1 MTEHQIEIALK
12 PPVQPATGTWA
23 RIRRFFLDPQQDQAV
38 YADNLLSGK
47 IMQSLEAD
55 NLLGRREVANMNIA
69 VSGGVAT
76 LTGHVGRATNKER
89 IEALASKVPGVNG
102 VVNQLVGDYELM
114 IEVAQALGND
124 LQTKSEHIQVNVQHG
139 IVYLSGSVSQEAVRV
154 LAAQTAAQLPWGR
167 GIINRIE
174 VLGLVPEFKLDA
186 EEERFV
192 QPRIGKS
199 VYATDGQVGHVHG
212 VVVSPQNRRVVAA
225 VVHAQLDI
233 GQEAKQPSMPTERR
247 VLIPITNIERTES
260 GVVHLNIKSDA
271 VLHFDDYAQND
282 FVAPPADWLPPY
294 PYALADVQFCQDFR
308 HDSLDENSG

>member
-1 MTEHQIEIALK
+1 MTEHRMNIALK
-12 PPVQPATGTWA
+12 PPVQPTTGTWA
-23 RIRRFFLDPQQDQAV
+23 RISRFFLDPQQDPAA
-38 YADNLLSGK
+38 YADNVLSGK

-69 VSGGVAT
+69 VSGGIAT

-89 IEALASKVPGVNG
+89 IETLASKVPGVNG

-124 LQTKSEHIQVNVQHG
+124 PQTKSEHIQVNVQHG
-139 IVYLSGSVSQEAVRV
+139 IVYLSGSVSQEAVRAS
-154 LAAQTAAQLPWGR
+154 AAQTAAQLSSGR
-167 GIINRIE
+167 GTINRIE

-225 VVHAQLDI
+225 VVNTQLDI
-233 GQEAKQPSMPTERR
+233 GQEAAQPFMSTERVLHPVSQRR
-247 VLIPITNIERTES
+247 VLIPITNIERTQS
-260 GVVHLNIKSDA
+260 GVVHLNVKSDA

-294 PYALADVQFCQDFR
+294 PYAPADVLFYQ
-308 HDSLDENSG
+308 GA